1 MVQVTCRGGEK
12 TTTKLKALLD
22 YKEEVRPF
30 FDVLVLV
37 LIHWKKSW
45 LGKPKF
51 LVDGI
56 IYRYT
61 VGNEEEEGWTKAKQ
75 VPADKIVGYLDGCW
89 MKQIRYRLKG
99 QKVCLK
105 RP

>member
-1 MVQVTCRGGEK
+1 MVE
-12 TTTKLKALLD
+12 
-22 YKEEVRPF
+22 
-30 FDVLVLV
+30 
-37 LIHWKKSW
+37 
-45 LGKPKF
+45 
-51 LVDGI
+51 GI

-105 RP
+105 GP